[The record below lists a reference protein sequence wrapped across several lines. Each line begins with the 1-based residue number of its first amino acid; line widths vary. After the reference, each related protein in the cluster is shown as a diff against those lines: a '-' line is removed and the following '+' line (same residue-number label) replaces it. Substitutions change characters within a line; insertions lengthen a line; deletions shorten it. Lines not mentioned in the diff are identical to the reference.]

1 MEEKKLPASYI
12 RQPYPITAFQA
23 DLSIRQIRILAAM
36 MNKVQEKVHEM
47 FKHGPVGGQL
57 TLFSDMQ
64 GDHVDIA
71 FDFKE
76 VADRPDVYPD
86 VERVAKKFM
95 KIIFSYED
103 KQRGEIT
110 LSHFV
115 DEISFPSRT
124 GKREQICFSFT
135 KKQAR
140 TVFNFTMYSRYLL
153 SVVMNAKSKHTARL
167 YMLISSGRGFEKDED
182 GSYHWHVGYVE
193 IRRIL
198 GCDVKDT
205 KGLWYRKSQAQYKHF
220 KSNIL
225 QVAQRELKTLADE
238 GMSDCWFDFVEIP
251 SPYDKEPKRLDF
263 IVHMADGEDKKL
275 SISEKEKLEW

>member
-1 MEEKKLPASYI
+1 MEERKQPANYI

-23 DLSIRQIRILAAM
+23 DLSIRQIRMLAAM

-47 FKHGPVGGQL
+47 FKSGAIEGQL
-57 TLFSDMQ
+57 TLFPDMQ
-64 GDHVDIA
+64 DDHVDIT

-76 VADRPDVYPD
+76 VADRPDAYPD
-86 VERVAKKFM
+86 VERAAKKFM
-95 KIIFSYED
+95 KIVFSYED

-115 DEISFPSRT
+115 DEITFPSHT
-124 GKREQICFSFT
+124 GKREHICFSFT

-167 YMLISSGRGFEKDED
+167 YMLISSGRGFEKDND
-182 GSYHWHVGYVE
+182 GCYHWHVGYVE

-198 GCDVKDT
+198 GCDVKDA
-205 KGLWYRKSQAQYKHF
+205 KGLWCRKSQAQYKHF

-238 GMSDCWFDFVEIP
+238 GMSDCWFDYIEVP

-263 IVHMADGEDKKL
+263 VVHMADSEDRKL
-275 SISEKEKLEW
+275 PVSEKEKLEW